1 MTLSILRLTGLLVP
15 VFQTK
20 VTACWEILQLVL
32 HVDVYHRA
40 KDILQCFLE
49 NPELLPQSRLRI
61 LYTVSPYYHSPQ
73 SVEYTIISWYIIAKL
88 PECYA
93 LSQSFQASADTSPWN
108 RSWPLPPP
116 SHSPFTVV
124 VALKSHFR
132 LRNLSLNCA
141 SNTPPD
147 KLEWGV
153 VCVTKMAEW
162 SEGPQLKQNLLRPY
176 FVLGILW
183 TPLQV
188 Y

>member
-1 MTLSILRLTGLLVP
+1 
-15 VFQTK
+15 
-20 VTACWEILQLVL
+20 
-32 HVDVYHRA
+32 
-40 KDILQCFLE
+40 
-49 NPELLPQSRLRI
+49 
-61 LYTVSPYYHSPQ
+61 
-73 SVEYTIISWYIIAKL
+73 
-88 PECYA
+88 
-93 LSQSFQASADTSPWN
+93 
-108 RSWPLPPP
+108 
-116 SHSPFTVV
+116 V